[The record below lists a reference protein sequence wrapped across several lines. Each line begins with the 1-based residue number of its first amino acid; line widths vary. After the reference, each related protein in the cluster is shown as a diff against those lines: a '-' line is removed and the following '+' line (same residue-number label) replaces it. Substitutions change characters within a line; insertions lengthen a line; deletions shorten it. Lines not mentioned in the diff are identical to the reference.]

1 MNCREAQRRIPG
13 YFDGAINASDHVRL
27 CEHLRS
33 CGDCR
38 EELEQYRLLTSQLA
52 SLEAVTAPA
61 DLAVRIRINAL
72 ERPSRWSGVNRLWS
86 RTVLAFQ
93 NILEPLAVPATGGI
107 LTALVVFALVV
118 ESLVMGIPMGR
129 PVPNDQP
136 LNLVQPAELER
147 LAPFSVS
154 SIMDATDRGNSGGLM
169 VEATLNAQGEVLY
182 YKILSGP
189 HSTAVQQ
196 QIDQIMM
203 FSRFRPELNF
213 GRPTSGGHVFL
224 SFDQVRVRG

>member
-1 MNCREAQRRIPG
+1 MNCSEAQRRIPG
-13 YFDGAINASDHVRL
+13 YFDGAITASEHVRL
-27 CEHLRS
+27 CEHFRE

-38 EELEQYRLLTSQLA
+38 EELEQYRLLISQLA
-52 SLEAVTAPA
+52 SLEPVAVPS
-61 DLAVRIRINAL
+61 DLAVRIRVNAL
-72 ERPSRWSGVNRLWS
+72 ENPSRWSAPRRLWA
-86 RTVLAFQ
+86 RAVLACQ

-107 LTALVVFALVV
+107 LTALVIFALVV
-118 ESLVMGIPMGR
+118 ESMVMGIPMGR
-129 PVPNDQP
+129 PIPNDQP
-136 LNLVQPAELER
+136 LNLVQPAELEQ

-154 SIMDATDRGNSGGLM
+154 NIMDATDRGNSGGLM
-169 VEATLNAQGEVLY
+169 VEATLNAQGQVLY

-196 QIDQIMM
+196 QIDEIML